1 MKKPKG
7 KTNKSK
13 PSSGGLKKKGTT
25 NDESLNASSD
35 GVLDSEGGETTAAL
49 RTRSYDGDKKPPND

>member
-13 PSSGGLKKKGTT
+13 LSSDKLKNKATT
-25 NDESLNASSD
+25 NDESLNTSSD
-35 GVLDSEGGETTAAL
+35 GVLGAEAGEATAAL